1 MNIAAVAGG
10 GWTFVRATGDGVQAM
25 IAAGGGGG
33 WVVVCSDSLKGVPA
47 PPSPGLICFDVVLE
61 CVGFFDVAIF

>member
-1 MNIAAVAGG
+1 MNTTAVTGG

-25 IAAGGGGG
+25 IAAGGGSG

-47 PPSPGLICFDVVLE
+47 PPPLSQSNML
-61 CVGFFDVAIF
+61 